1 MREKSIKRKEEQDG
15 RGRTRGGIEEIE
27 KSETNVT
34 WEKQPFVF
42 II

>member
-1 MREKSIKRKEEQDG
+1 MEKDKRMKEE
-15 RGRTRGGIEEIE
+15 REELE

-42 II
+42 IIC